1 MAYVGEDSAVM
12 SDSNIFPNLKG
23 WFVLWIWRGVYFSKT
38 VSYRSKA
45 LMAFDWGKAKVFGR
59 DVSRL

>member
-1 MAYVGEDSAVM
+1 M
-12 SDSNIFPNLKG
+12 SDSDVFPNLKG